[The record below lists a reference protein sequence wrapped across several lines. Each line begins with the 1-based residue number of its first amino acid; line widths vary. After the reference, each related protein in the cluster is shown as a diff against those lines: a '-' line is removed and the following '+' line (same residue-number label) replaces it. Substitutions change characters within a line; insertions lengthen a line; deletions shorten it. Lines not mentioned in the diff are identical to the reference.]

1 MLGKKD
7 VSVGGVRSS
16 YDMVFPGTATQ
27 EDVYEAIKPSVEAVA
42 TVRST
47 GAERQVLVAA
57 SAHMGFSGTQGVN
70 CTIFA
75 YGQTGSGKTHTMMGS
90 NQSPGVIPLAVQ
102 DIFSYARKVRRPF
115 SHGAAL
121 RPRARAR
128 RRRSGDHERV
138 WRGGRIRARQD
149 DEPHRPEAARADA
162 RDGRRTDDDGAHDEC
177 RRGEEPECGRE
188 HPSPARPRSPQRISV
203 RPS

>member
-75 YGQTGSGKTHTMMGS
+75 YGQTGSGKTHTMLGTNLEDS
-90 NQSPGVIPLAVQ
+90 LLA
-102 DIFSYARKVRRPF
+102 DEDFAP
-115 SHGAAL
+115 SHNWGII
-121 RPRARAR
+121 PRAVDDLFLLLAEHAAEGTTAMVHCAYMQIYNDKIYDLLQDRCVSNGCMCAR
-128 RRRSGDHERV
+128 CA
-138 WRGGRIRARQD
+138 WRQ
-149 DEPHRPEAARADA
+149 
-162 RDGRRTDDDGAHDEC
+162 
-177 RRGEEPECGRE
+177 
-188 HPSPARPRSPQRISV
+188 
-203 RPS
+203 